1 MFVRSL
7 EEAVP
12 FLAFA
17 CQIHQKILAKIS
29 IMLKLNE
36 SAKHAVDTVIKMQ
49 SAKKSLLL
57 IASAIL
63 VPQAVFVWVW
73 VESCEPQYKQ

>member
-1 MFVRSL
+1 MLRRSL
-7 EEAVP
+7 EEVVP
-12 FLAFA
+12 FLVFEYK
-17 CQIHQKILAKIS
+17 IHKKIVAKIP

-57 IASAIL
+57 IASMIL
-63 VPQAVFVWVW
+63 VPQAVVWGW
-73 VESCEPQYKQ
+73 AERREPQYKQ